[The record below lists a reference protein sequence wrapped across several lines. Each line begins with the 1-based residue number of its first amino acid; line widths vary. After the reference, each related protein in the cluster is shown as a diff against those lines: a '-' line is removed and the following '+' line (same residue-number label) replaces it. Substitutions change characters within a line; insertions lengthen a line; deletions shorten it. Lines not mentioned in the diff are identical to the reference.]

1 MRDRT
6 DKKGFFRGRLTLGN
20 AVILSLFLHL
30 VFVIGSELSLPDFYT
45 PPDEI
50 LDSKKPTVVQRVRIT
65 AAPKPPAPPP
75 GPRFISSLTAS
86 DKKPSAPV
94 PDKKAE
100 PLPPVPQEPAADVAE
115 ETGTQAD
122 DAVAKPAEDAV
133 PIPAPAEPVPAEP
146 TPAEPAPAEPTPAEP
161 APAFPIQIRA
171 TLELRVNSLTATAEQ
186 RWVMEGLNYSI
197 TMHAKK
203 FGFKAQLESE
213 GEIDSDGG
221 LLPRD
226 YRMKINGRIRT
237 FSEFRNGTL
246 RYGKPSAI
254 KSASLPAAPQDMVSL
269 PFHVAVTFNG
279 SPQTIMVGS
288 GKSLYEIRL
297 VLDAEETLKLPVGT
311 LRTLH
316 LRGERFNPSDGT
328 LLTGYEVWLAPDY
341 LNYPVKF
348 VGRTGNG
355 DVVEYRVTQLEI
367 EGKSVLGDPT
377 DHVITPEGDD
387 IPAWLKNRVD
397 ENADDAPALTTP

>member
-86 DKKPSAPV
+86 EKKPLAPV

-100 PLPPVPQEPAADVAE
+100 PLPPVPQEPAADITE

-122 DAVAKPAEDAV
+122 DAVAKPSEDAA
-133 PIPAPAEPVPAEP
+133 PIPA
-146 TPAEPAPAEPTPAEP
+146 PAEP
-161 APAFPIQIRA
+161 APAFPVQIRA

-197 TMHAKK
+197 TMNAKK

-213 GEIDSDGG
+213 GEIGSDGG

-226 YRMKINGRIRT
+226 YRMKINDRIRT

-288 GKSLYEIRL
+288 GKNLYEIRL

>member
-6 DKKGFFRGRLTLGN
+6 DKKGFFRRRLTLGN

-50 LDSKKPTVVQRVRIT
+50 LDRKKPTVVQRVRIT

-75 GPRFISSLTAS
+75 GPRFISSLTPS
-86 DKKPSAPV
+86 EKKPAAPA
-94 PDKKAE
+94 PDKKTE
-100 PLPPVPQEPAADVAE
+100 PLPRLPQESAADVTEDAS
-115 ETGTQAD
+115 TQAD
-122 DAVAKPAEDAV
+122 NAVAKPSEDAA
-133 PIPAPAEPVPAEP
+133 PIPA
-146 TPAEPAPAEPTPAEP
+146 PAEP

-171 TLELRVNSLTATAEQ
+171 TLELRVNSLTASAEQ
-186 RWVMEGLNYSI
+186 RWVMEGLDYSI
-197 TMHAKK
+197 TMNAKK

-213 GEIDSDGG
+213 GEIGPDGG

-226 YRMKINGRIRT
+226 YRMKINDRIRT

-246 RYGKPSAI
+246 RYGKPSGI
-254 KSASLPAAPQDMVSL
+254 KSASLPAAPQDMISL

-279 SPQTIMVGS
+279 SPQTIMVSS
-288 GKSLYEIRL
+288 GKNLYEIRL

-397 ENADDAPALTTP
+397 ESGDDIPAPSLTTP

>member
-6 DKKGFFRGRLTLGN
+6 DEKGFFRRRLTLGN

-50 LDSKKPTVVQRVRIT
+50 LDRKKPTVVQRVRIT

-86 DKKPSAPV
+86 EKKPSAPV

-100 PLPPVPQEPAADVAE
+100 PLPPAPQESAAGVTE
-115 ETGTQAD
+115 ETSAQTD
-122 DAVAKPAEDAV
+122 DAVAKPPEDAA
-133 PIPAPAEPVPAEP
+133 PIPA
-146 TPAEPAPAEPTPAEP
+146 PAEP
-161 APAFPIQIRA
+161 APAFPVQIRA
-171 TLELRVNSLTATAEQ
+171 TLELRVNSLSATAEQ

-197 TMHAKK
+197 TMNAKK
-203 FGFKAQLESE
+203 FGFRAQLESE
-213 GEIDSDGG
+213 GEIGPDGG

-226 YRMKINGRIRT
+226 YRMKINDRIRT

-254 KSASLPAAPQDMVSL
+254 KSATLSAAPQDMVSL

-288 GKSLYEIRL
+288 GKNLYEIRL

-387 IPAWLKNRVD
+387 IPAWLKSRVD
-397 ENADDAPALTTP
+397 ENADTPAPAPTTP

>member
-6 DKKGFFRGRLTLGN
+6 DEKGFFRRRLTLGN

-50 LDSKKPTVVQRVRIT
+50 LDRKTPTVVQRVRIT

-86 DKKPSAPV
+86 VKKPSTPALE
-94 PDKKAE
+94 KKAE
-100 PLPPVPQEPAADVAE
+100 ALPTEPQEPAADVTEKIIA
-115 ETGTQAD
+115 QD
-122 DAVAKPAEDAV
+122 DDPVAQPQEDAA
-133 PIPAPAEPVPAEP
+133 PIPA
-146 TPAEPAPAEPTPAEP
+146 PAEP

-186 RWVMEGLNYSI
+186 HWVMEGLDYSI
-197 TMHAKK
+197 TMSAKK

-213 GEIDSDGG
+213 GEIGSDGG

-226 YRMKINGRIRT
+226 YRMKINDRIRN
-237 FSEFRNGTL
+237 FSEYRNGTL
-246 RYGKPSAI
+246 RYGKPSFI
-254 KSASLPAAPQDMVSL
+254 KSASLQSAPQDMVSL

-279 SPQTIMVGS
+279 SPQTIMVSS

-348 VGRTGNG
+348 IGRTGNG

-367 EGKSVLGDPT
+367 EGKNVLGDPT
-377 DHVITPEGDD
+377 GHVLTPEDDD

-397 ENADDAPALTTP
+397 ESGDDATAPAPATP

>member
-6 DKKGFFRGRLTLGN
+6 DEKGFFRRRLTLGN

-86 DKKPSAPV
+86 DKKPSAPA

-100 PLPPVPQEPAADVAE
+100 PLPPEPQESAADVTE
-115 ETGTQAD
+115 EPSTQTD
-122 DAVAKPAEDAV
+122 DAVAKPAEDAA
-133 PIPAPAEPVPAEP
+133 PIPA
-146 TPAEPAPAEPTPAEP
+146 PAEP
-161 APAFPIQIRA
+161 APAFPVQIRA

-203 FGFKAQLESE
+203 FGFKALLESE
-213 GEIDSDGG
+213 GEIGSDGG

-226 YRMKINGRIRT
+226 YRMKINDRIRT

-254 KSASLPAAPQDMVSL
+254 KSTSLPVAPQDMVSL

-288 GKSLYEIRL
+288 GKNLYEIRL